1 MYKTAVLRPLS
12 KLKSYFLLGRT
23 RNEPSILQKYRN
35 PQKLHLTRNY
45 WLFFKGGSILT
56 LETNLGSIVRVVNVS
71 SVEKN
76 FSKSMS
82 SYNFRICS

>member
-1 MYKTAVLRPLS
+1 M
-12 KLKSYFLLGRT
+12 
-23 RNEPSILQKYRN
+23 
-35 PQKLHLTRNY
+35 
-45 WLFFKGGSILT
+45 FFKGGSILT